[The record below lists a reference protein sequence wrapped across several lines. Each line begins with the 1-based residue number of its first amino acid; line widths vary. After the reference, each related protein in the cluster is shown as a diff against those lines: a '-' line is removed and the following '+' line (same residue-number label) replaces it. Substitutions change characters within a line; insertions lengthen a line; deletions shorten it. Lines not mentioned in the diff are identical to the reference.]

1 MVPDLPPP
9 RRPSYGRKPLPSPL
23 SDKAEELDLWD
34 LDDDHQAKPA
44 ADKSGPLAASGSPS
58 SAWGAPVIPQPRKP
72 RLVIGEEEDV
82 SPPPATAAP
91 APEKPAVG
99 RGKIRTGKT
108 ITTTPDEVSFEDLE
122 DPESIAAATR
132 AGSTRVADPAS
143 SVAAPAMAT
152 HADETVADSAPPL
165 DAVAA
170 GSPPVAE
177 VLVRRRVSS
186 VPLRSLMPDFGLSRV
201 ERAGLWAL
209 VVLLVI
215 GMSAYLV
222 SIFHLPKVPAR
233 AGEADFPVAGEVF
246 TVESATTYWSEPQ
259 VGGPDADTVRRG
271 TRLLPV
277 LEMTLSRGPGA
288 VRVMFRNEDRE
299 VVGDV
304 ITRSVASASRIRI
317 AATAGFDE
325 YGMHAAYRTG
335 GRDPWFIEVHEAVSA
350 DLPGSAFTK
359 LLEIEITSALR

>member
-1 MVPDLPPP
+1 M
-9 RRPSYGRKPLPSPL
+9 PSPL
-23 SDKAEELDLWD
+23 SDKADELDLWD
-34 LDDDHQAKPA
+34 LDDDNQTKPTADESVPPA
-44 ADKSGPLAASGSPS
+44 APGSPS

-72 RLVIGEEEDV
+72 RLVIGGDDEA
-82 SPPPATAAP
+82 SPVADEPSLPKG
-91 APEKPAVG
+91 KPAVG

-108 ITTTPDEVSFEDLE
+108 ITTAPDEVSFEDLE
-122 DPESIAAATR
+122 DPELIAPSA
-132 AGSTRVADPAS
+132 
-143 SVAAPAMAT
+143 AAPAMPAHGEEVVAGAVT
-152 HADETVADSAPPL
+152 PLHADADESAP
-165 DAVAA
+165 A
-170 GSPPVAE
+170 AE
-177 VLVRRRVSS
+177 VPVRRRVSS

-222 SIFHLPKVPAR
+222 SIFHLPKVPTR
-233 AGEADFPVAGEVF
+233 AGKADFPVVGGVF

-259 VGGPDADTVRRG
+259 VGGANADTVRRG

-288 VRVMFRNEDRE
+288 VRVLFRNEDRE

-304 ITRSVASASRIRI
+304 VTRSIASAGRIRI

-335 GRDPWFIEVHEAVSA
+335 GRDPWFIEVHEAESA